1 MAELRTTPKNKAVFE
16 PQYECEFFSENHK
29 SYECGALDQCYCC
42 LEAKPCSFYKGSAPQ
57 TKHEGFYAT
66 NENGKGRKKV
76 LPKATMMAMQA
87 DYDRGMSWKAI
98 SLKYNIS
105 TRQITD
111 ARAYYQM
118 PFEKR
123 RRNHMRVITDADLDW
138 AVKAHDED
146 GMDWNLIAKKLGF
159 TRAAIREK
167 LRRDADRGI
176 YHRSTSKE
184 DT

>member
-29 SYECGALDQCYCC
+29 SYECGALTQCYCC
-42 LEAKPCSFYKGSAPQ
+42 MEAKPCSFYKGAAPQ
-57 TKHEGFYAT
+57 TKHEGFPVVD
-66 NENGKGRKKV
+66 EHSHGKKKV
-76 LPKATMMAMQA
+76 IPKPTMLAMQA

-98 SLKYNIS
+98 SMKYGIS

-123 RRNHMRVITDADLDW
+123 RRNHTRVITDDDLDW
-138 AVKAHDED
+138 AVRAHED
-146 GMDWNLIAKKLGF
+146 GMDWNHVAKKLGF
-159 TRAAIREK
+159 TWAAIRGK